1 MLKLIPSLAE
11 HIDAF
16 IEMERRSDTTQFI
29 IPYTKAQHKTEMRKQ
44 DINYL
49 SILSHDALSGFFI
62 LARQANREVEFRRIV
77 VDSNFRG
84 IGQQAIVQMEQYC
97 MAHFDTQRIWLDVFE
112 SNQRGL
118 HIYNKLGYKQ
128 FKTSLHQGKP
138 LILMEKYL

>member
-16 IEMERRSDTTQFI
+16 IEMEQYNDTAQFI
-29 IPYTKAQHKTEMRKQ
+29 LPYTKAQHQTEMHKQ
-44 DINYL
+44 DVIYL
-49 SILSHDALSGFFI
+49 SILSHKVLSGFII

-77 VDSNFRG
+77 VDSKFRG

-97 MAHFDTQRIWLDVFE
+97 MTQFDTQRIWLDVFE

-128 FKTSLHQGKP
+128 FKTAPHQGQS